1 VHLFLVSSVFPTTRG
16 GECNFG
22 GLCGPFRRVGATGQ
36 ELSGTIPGHARRVR
50 SCDHRSACGHRK
62 AGAAA
67 VERTHEGGTA
77 ARPRKRRTAG
87 SSTRSG
93 GHVKRIRQLHRRGAK
108 HFGCSVSASNP
119 FSSKQGEWRNLQGID
134 IHNNNRKGR
143 FRQYRMYDPDFHP
156 LTYAHMMEEYIR
168 HAEAKSLGPD
178 GKPCTNSVRNAE
190 NAAHEGAVGTRE
202 C

>member
-1 VHLFLVSSVFPTTRG
+1 VQLWRALRTVQAG
-16 GECNFG
+16 GE
-22 GLCGPFRRVGATGQ
+22 
-36 ELSGTIPGHARRVR
+36 RRVR
-50 SCDHRSACGHRK
+50 SYQEQYLDTLGVFGPAIIGLLAAIAKQEQLRLSERTK
-62 AGAAA
+62 AGLQ
-67 VERTHEGGTA
+67 R
-77 ARPRKRRTAG
+77 ARAKGVQLGRQRAQVD
-87 SSTRSG
+87 
-93 GHVKRIRQLHRRGAK
+93 VKRIRQLHRRGAK
-108 HFGCSVSASNP
+108 NFGCSVSASNP